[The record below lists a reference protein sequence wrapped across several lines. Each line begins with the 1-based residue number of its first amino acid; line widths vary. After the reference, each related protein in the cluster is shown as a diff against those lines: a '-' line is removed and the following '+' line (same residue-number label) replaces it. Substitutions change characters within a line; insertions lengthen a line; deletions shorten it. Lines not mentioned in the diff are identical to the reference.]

1 MEPRQQQF
9 SLWYVLVTILAMLA
23 IQTLFVSGHVET
35 IPYSD
40 FKVLLK
46 AGKLKDVAIGEQAIS
61 GTFST
66 EGIDNLLAKQQIE
79 EIRREAKGDHAFSTL
94 RVADP
99 ELVQELEA
107 AKVRFVG
114 QPDNK
119 WLSTI
124 LSWVVPA
131 VIFFGIWSFLIKR
144 VGGAAGTTTGYAGGS
159 AG

>member
-79 EIRREAKGDHAFSTL
+79 EIRR
-94 RVADP
+94 
-99 ELVQELEA
+99 
-107 AKVRFVG
+107 
-114 QPDNK
+114 
-119 WLSTI
+119 
-124 LSWVVPA
+124 
-131 VIFFGIWSFLIKR
+131 
-144 VGGAAGTTTGYAGGS
+144 
-159 AG
+159 

>member
-1 MEPRQQQF
+1 MEKPRRLRPRARPQCRGLMKVNLGDFQASILGTHTNARLSGAYPGRPPTFPALETRLTFNKVDLEKNPMEPRQQQF

-66 EGIDNLLAKQQIE
+66 
-79 EIRREAKGDHAFSTL
+79 
-94 RVADP
+94 
-99 ELVQELEA
+99 
-107 AKVRFVG
+107 
-114 QPDNK
+114 
-119 WLSTI
+119 
-124 LSWVVPA
+124 
-131 VIFFGIWSFLIKR
+131 
-144 VGGAAGTTTGYAGGS
+144 
-159 AG
+159 